1 MDITPILNV
10 LQVLSGLLIIALV
23 LLQRQD
29 TGFYSSSTNINRTRR
44 GLEKVTYNLTIF
56 TGVMFTLISIANF
69 LV

>member
-29 TGFYSSSTNINRTRR
+29 TGFIPPQR
-44 GLEKVTYNLTIF
+44 I
-56 TGVMFTLISIANF
+56 LIEHEED
-69 LV
+69 